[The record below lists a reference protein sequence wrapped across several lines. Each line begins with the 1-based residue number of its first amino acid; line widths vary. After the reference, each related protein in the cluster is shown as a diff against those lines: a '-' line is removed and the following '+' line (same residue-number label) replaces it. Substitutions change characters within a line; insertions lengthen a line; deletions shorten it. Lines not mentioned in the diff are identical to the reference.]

1 MNIQSVIIEGGS
13 KTLQSFINAG
23 LWDEARVITN
33 TDLIIENGV
42 AAPEMKGFLPE
53 TREEY
58 NSDTIDF
65 YTKNS

>member
-1 MNIQSVIIEGGS
+1 MNIQSILVEGGAG
-13 KTLQSFINAG
+13 TLQSFIDAG

-42 AAPEMKGFLPE
+42 TAPEMKGFLPE

-58 NSDTIDF
+58 NGDIINF
-65 YTKNS
+65 YTRNN